1 MEREVE
7 VRIDSNGE
15 LKEKTRRSGG
25 IRDELY

>member
-1 MEREVE
+1 MERKVE

-25 IRDELY
+25 VRDEL